1 MPGMS
6 KEHLIIVDADAL
18 ISFVYVDDQNHPRAK
33 EIMRRLARM
42 HVNMLFPTTA
52 VCEAVTVLRGKLN
65 NPEDA
70 KQVVKQFQN
79 KDFPLYAV
87 DPEILRSAAELFN
100 PSGSKKNTL
109 FDAVVA
115 ATAKSLNADAVFSF
129 DEWYRKIGLRLA
141 SDLVMQPGEA
151 A

>member
-1 MPGMS
+1 MPGTS

-18 ISFVYVDDQNHPRAK
+18 ISFVFVDDQNHPRAK
-33 EIMRRLARM
+33 EIMRRLSRM
-42 HVNMLFPTTA
+42 HVNLLFPTTA

-70 KQVVKQFQN
+70 KRVVKQFQN
-79 KDFPLYAV
+79 KDFPLYQV
-87 DPEILRSAAELFN
+87 DPETLRYAAELFN
-100 PSGSKKNTL
+100 PKGSKKNTL

-129 DEWYRKIGLRLA
+129 DEWYRKAGLKLA
-141 SDLVMQPGEA
+141 SDFVRQPGEA